1 VAERPSV
8 PHHLVGQKATGPRAR
23 VVTQPPHDPRELPAA
38 RPTGDVAAMP
48 TISAAMANLGID
60 PSLLAAFDLLQRNL
74 KAEINLGMNGA
85 VGAQDSVELTLERRK
100 VKTLESQADE
110 LAKTAQKR
118 LVTAIVSLCASLAI
132 LGVTWLVVKA
142 ARDLF
147 REDVPAAV
155 AEAVET
161 KADPIERRVASTETQ
176 VDELA
181 GDVADVGRKVDALA
195 RAVSQLAAALEE
207 DEPPAVRRRTR

>member
-1 VAERPSV
+1 MGERPSV
-8 PHHLVGQKATGPRAR
+8 PHHLVGQKATGPRGR
-23 VVTQPPHDPRELPAA
+23 VATQPPHDPRELPAA
-38 RPTGDVAAMP
+38 RAAGDVASVP
-48 TISAAMANLGID
+48 SISAALANLGID

-100 VKTLESQADE
+100 VRQLETVARARLITAVVS
-110 LAKTAQKR
+110 LAASMAILAVTWIVVKTAR
-118 LVTAIVSLCASLAI
+118 E
-132 LGVTWLVVKA
+132 
-142 ARDLF
+142 LF
-147 REDVPAAV
+147 SEDVPAAV

-161 KADPIERRVASTETQ
+161 KADPIERRVASTESQ

-207 DEPPAVRRRTR
+207 DDDPPPRRRTR